1 MGPAHYPGDGR
12 LPHTGT
18 VPRGRRRA
26 TRPRPALAVKALTVT
41 AQAGI
46 LPSVSPGG
54 EHGLPNGR
62 FSRSST
68 LGDIYDNASY
78 QPCRSIGSLL
88 SRVRVEMLAAID
100 RELAADKRLA
110 PLEMSAAQYII
121 IANLAGPGEPKSA
134 AELCKGISYDAGAMT
149 RMLDRLESKG
159 LIRRSRSAHDRRLMI
174 LELTEEGRTTY
185 PRMREISMG
194 VANRFLRGF
203 TKAEARQLEGF
214 LTRMLDNAHGVSA
227 RASA

>member
-1 MGPAHYPGDGR
+1 
-12 LPHTGT
+12 
-18 VPRGRRRA
+18 
-26 TRPRPALAVKALTVT
+26 
-41 AQAGI
+41 
-46 LPSVSPGG
+46 
-54 EHGLPNGR
+54 
-62 FSRSST
+62 

-100 RELAADKRLA
+100 RELAADRRLA

-134 AELCKGISYDAGAMT
+134 ADLCKGISYDAGAMT

-174 LELTEEGRTTY
+174 LELTDEGRTAY

-214 LTRMLDNAHGVSA
+214 LTRMLENAHGVST